1 MKYKYAIQ
9 FKQTGQVIDYCNTVE
24 QAEYWLSEH
33 NTELVEVAKAT
44 KLSVT
49 YTELSGPW
57 GYGHQEESFTTYGG
71 LKRCIINL
79 INWMKSEASVWG
91 PDIRD
96 IKDYFR
102 HCSLYINNENKTKW
116 LLSQIDKI
124 DKNIIFA

>member
-9 FKQTGQVIDYCNTVE
+9 LKSTGQVIDYCNTPE

-57 GYGHQEESFTTYGG
+57 GYGHQEESFATYGG
-71 LKRCIINL
+71 LRQCIINL
-79 INWMKSEASVWG
+79 YNWVKSEASVWG
-91 PDIRD
+91 PDTRD

-102 HCSLYINNENKTKW
+102 HCSLIINGEDKTKW

-124 DKNIIFA
+124 NRNIIFA